1 MKIHISLSSFDM
13 YSKKI
18 CFYYNNQEKI
28 SSYFG
33 FILTL
38 VYILASVILFILEI
52 IKAFKRAELKVSDTT
67 IYSKEMP
74 IIDVDMDKLYFA
86 FGLEYPNSANRYI
99 DEQIYTAKITFFD
112 KQKIKGKFET
122 IVQKDLEFEKCNV
135 DNFGKDYQ
143 NLFTKDELN
152 NSYCLKNFNY
162 TLTFAGSYKYDRITY
177 IRIVINPCVNS
188 TKNNFSCKPQEV
200 IDEQINSG
208 YFSIVLKD
216 FGLNPSNYTSPKIPT
231 LQDLYTTI
239 DRRLSKNYIVNFG
252 LTEIHTDKGIVNN
265 QINKERYLQFRKVFE
280 NFSIRKEKDF
290 HSGKSVI
297 LVQLRL
303 EDTLLIQK
311 RSYTKI
317 TEVFSRIGGYMQLMN
332 TVFLLA
338 TSIINRIYSEIKI
351 INGIFNFNIKENKM
365 ILKLKSLK
373 NPTPIIN
380 FSKNNKKKNFFS
392 SNIINN
398 LSQFENQNRSNN
410 NLIIKENSSNNNITF
425 LNEYDKKKKN
435 YSIKLNNNNKNFIT
449 FDNSKNESFKSRNN
463 NNNDSKIERYSKYLN
478 RDNIKNIFFS
488 FSNNS
493 KKDLNILDYNDDINL
508 TILDYF
514 CSGKKSKKNKYIQ
527 LFNKG
532 NAFYRKKMDI
542 VNVFT
547 LLTILEDFI
556 KRKV

>member
-280 NFSIRKEKDF
+280 NFLIRKEKDF

-488 FSNNS
+488 LS
-493 KKDLNILDYNDDINL
+493 KKSSKDINILDYSDDINL

-514 CSGKKSKKNKYIQ
+514 CSGKNSKKYKYIQ

>member
-332 TVFLLA
+332 TVFLLI
-338 TSIINRIYSEIKI
+338 TSIINKIYSEIKI

-373 NPTPIIN
+373 NPTPIIDY
-380 FSKNNKKKNFFS
+380 SKNSKKKDFFS

-410 NLIIKENSSNNNITF
+410 NLIIKENSSNNNITS
-425 LNEYDKKKKN
+425 LNEYDRQKKN
-435 YSIKLNNNNKNFIT
+435 YSIKLNKNNKNYINFK
-449 FDNSKNESFKSRNN
+449 NSKNGSFKSRNN

-488 FSNNS
+488 FSNDS
-493 KKDLNILDYNDDINL
+493 KKDLNILDYNNDINL

-542 VNVFT
+542 VMF
-547 LLTILEDFI
+547 LPF
-556 KRKV
+556 

>member
-1 MKIHISLSSFDM
+1 M
-13 YSKKI
+13 
-18 CFYYNNQEKI
+18 
-28 SSYFG
+28 
-33 FILTL
+33 TL

-216 FGLNPSNYTSPKIPT
+216 FGLNPSNYSSPKIPT

-351 INGIFNFNIKENKM
+351 NNGIFNFNIKENKM

-478 RDNIKNIFFS
+478 QDNIKNIFFS
-488 FSNNS
+488 LSNKSS
-493 KKDLNILDYNDDINL
+493 KDINILDYSDDINL

-514 CSGKKSKKNKYIQ
+514 CSGKNSKKNKYIQ

>member
-1 MKIHISLSSFDM
+1 MKIHISLSSFDI

-86 FGLEYPNSANRYI
+86 FGLEHPNSANRYI

-162 TLTFAGSYKYDRITY
+162 TLKFAGSYKYDRITY

-351 INGIFNFNIKENKM
+351 INGIFNFN
-365 ILKLKSLK
+365 
-373 NPTPIIN
+373 
-380 FSKNNKKKNFFS
+380 
-392 SNIINN
+392 
-398 LSQFENQNRSNN
+398 
-410 NLIIKENSSNNNITF
+410 
-425 LNEYDKKKKN
+425 
-435 YSIKLNNNNKNFIT
+435 
-449 FDNSKNESFKSRNN
+449 
-463 NNNDSKIERYSKYLN
+463 
-478 RDNIKNIFFS
+478 
-488 FSNNS
+488 
-493 KKDLNILDYNDDINL
+493 
-508 TILDYF
+508 
-514 CSGKKSKKNKYIQ
+514 
-527 LFNKG
+527 
-532 NAFYRKKMDI
+532 
-542 VNVFT
+542 
-547 LLTILEDFI
+547 
-556 KRKV
+556 KRK